1 VRSYLDCYPCFLR
14 QALDAARRARLD
26 EGGQARVLD
35 SVLAALRTFDPSRPP
50 PEMAARFHA
59 VVREAA
65 GSEDPYREE
74 KARAT
79 REALDLYPDL
89 AARVAAAADPLETA
103 LRLAVA
109 GNVIDL
115 GAQADYD
122 LPAAVARV
130 LVQDFAVC
138 ELAALREA
146 LAAAPWLLFLGDN
159 AGETVFDRLLIE
171 TLGLPCTYAV
181 RGGAVLND
189 ATRED
194 ARAAGLD
201 GAATL
206 VDNGARVPGTVL
218 ELCSDAFRDLFA
230 RAPLIL
236 SKGMGNYES
245 LDGRPEPVFH
255 LLQAKCPVIARDLGV
270 PVGAIVLASGGR

>member
-1 VRSYLDCYPCFLR
+1 MRSYLDCYSCFIR

-26 EGGQARVLD
+26 EAGQARVLD
-35 SVLAALRTFDPSRPP
+35 TVLAALRSFDPSRPP
-50 PEMAARFHA
+50 PEMAASFHA

-65 GSEDPYREE
+65 GSDDPYRAE
-74 KARAT
+74 KERAT
-79 REALDLYPDL
+79 REALALYPDL
-89 AARVAAAADPLETA
+89 AARVAAAEDPLEVA
-103 LRLAVA
+103 LRLAIA

-115 GAQADYD
+115 GAHTDYD
-122 LPAAVARV
+122 LPAAVERV
-130 LVQDFAVC
+130 LTQDFAVC
-138 ELAALREA
+138 ELPALREA
-146 LAAAPWLLFLGDN
+146 LAAAPWLLYLGDN

-171 TLGLPCTYAV
+171 TLDVPCTYAV
-181 RGGAVLND
+181 RGGPVLND

-201 GAATL
+201 EVATL

-218 ELCSDAFRDLFA
+218 ELCSAEFRDLFA

-245 LDGRPEPVFH
+245 LDGRPEPIFH

-270 PVGAIVLASGGR
+270 SVGSIILARNGS